1 MISSDIITWLS
12 LVNND
17 YQGMPPSEDAAMS
30 EGLAEET
37 KAEWDHK
44 GRALI
49 SQYPANLH
57 NEF

>member
-49 SQYPANLH
+49 SL
-57 NEF
+57 